1 MEALTSPL
9 WAAAA
14 AARPRRITQGQARA
28 MADIAARH
36 AHEQAQLAA
45 TAEQDV
51 PGRLDEVK
59 QKLNINQ
66 RGDGSRRAGRPQ
78 GA

>member
-1 MEALTSPL
+1 MDVLSNPL

-45 TAEQDV
+45 TAAANDDT
-51 PGRLDEVK
+51 PGRLEDVEH
-59 QKLNINQ
+59 KLNINQ
-66 RGDGSRRAGRPQ
+66 PGAGRPQ

>member
-1 MEALTSPL
+1 MEALTNPL

-36 AHEQAQLAA
+36 AHEQAQLAEA
-45 TAEQDV
+45 AAKRAAAAAPTEAEQD
-51 PGRLDEVK
+51 
-59 QKLNINQ
+59 
-66 RGDGSRRAGRPQ
+66 S
-78 GA
+78 